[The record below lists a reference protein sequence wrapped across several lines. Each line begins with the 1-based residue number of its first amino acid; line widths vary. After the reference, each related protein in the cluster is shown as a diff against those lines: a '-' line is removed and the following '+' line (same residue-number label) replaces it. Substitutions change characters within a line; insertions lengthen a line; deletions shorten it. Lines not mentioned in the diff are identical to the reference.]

1 MKKNKRILIPTGIL
15 IAVITFLIFSTSN
28 AKKSNIEKKNTAVN
42 FEDSSISLF
51 FVGDLMG
58 HQPMISAAKI
68 SDSNKYEYSHWFQY
82 IKPFIENHDFA
93 IANLEVV
100 LGGEPYTGYPQFSSP
115 DSYAD
120 AAKKSGFDFMITA
133 NNHSLDR
140 YKKGL
145 ERTIDVLD
153 QLKIEH
159 TGTFKD
165 QKSRDEN
172 YPFIKTLKNKKIAIL
187 NFTYG
192 TNGLKVELP
201 NIVNEIDTVQIKK
214 DIKKAKSLKADF
226 ILITIHWGSEYQ
238 RNYNASQSELAQWL
252 CDEGA
257 DAIIGMHPHV
267 VQPMEILHPKD
278 NKTKNIPVA
287 YSLGNY
293 VSNQRDRYKNG
304 GIGVGLELKIKNG
317 EIVFNDWNYLPFWV
331 HLGGNPKGYYVIPVS
346 EWEKNPSKFK
356 LNSTEE
362 NEIKQFGVDTRE
374 LLIGQKEMK

>member
-214 DIKKAKSLKADF
+214 DIIKAKSLKADF

-346 EWEKNPSKFK
+346 EWEKNPLKFK

>member
-346 EWEKNPSKFK
+346 EWEKNPLKFK

>member
-28 AKKSNIEKKNTAVN
+28 VNKSNIEKKNTAVN

-214 DIKKAKSLKADF
+214 DIIKAKSLKADF

-346 EWEKNPSKFK
+346 EWEKNPLKFK

-374 LLIGQKEMK
+374 LLVGQKEMK

>member
-267 VQPMEILHPKD
+267 VQPMEILHPKY